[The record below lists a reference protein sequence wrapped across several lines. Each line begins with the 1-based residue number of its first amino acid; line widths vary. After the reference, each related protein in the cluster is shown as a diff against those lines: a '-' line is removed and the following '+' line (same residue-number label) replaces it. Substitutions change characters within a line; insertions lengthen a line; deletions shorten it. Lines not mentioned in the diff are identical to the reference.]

1 LLFWNYIEG
10 SSNNKA
16 LEISNATGVAV
27 NLIHLQHQKKK
38 QSLMALGV
46 LDLELTYLEP

>member
-1 LLFWNYIEG
+1 MYGYIEG

-27 NLIHLQHQKKK
+27 NYPSTASKK
-38 QSLMALGV
+38 QSNGAGRGRRLTFIWN
-46 LDLELTYLEP
+46 LEFW